1 MMEISGSYHF
11 NAPPDRVWDLLMDP
25 VVIPSCIPG
34 CDRFEPDGEDRYRV
48 RLTVGLAAITG
59 TYEGTVVISD
69 KVLRTSYRL
78 TVEGQGKPG
87 FVKGGA
93 AMALRPDGATTIVDV
108 SGTVQAG
115 GPIARVGQRLIKS
128 VSKMMLDRFF
138 ACLPKPLKAACPRLR
153 SFQRA
158 SREDGD
164 HRAAVFLAG
173 VDVGVDILQAYPCD
187 AGGRLDSV
195 LG

>member
-11 NAPPDRVWDLLMDP
+11 DASPDRVWDLLMDP
-25 VVIPSCIPG
+25 AVISSCIPG

-59 TYEGTVVISD
+59 TYDGTVVISD
-69 KVLRTSYRL
+69 KVPQTSYRL

-87 FVKGGA
+87 FVKGGSTI
-93 AMALRPDGATTIVDV
+93 ALRLDGATTIVEV

-115 GPIARVGQRLIKS
+115 GPIARVGQRLIRS

-138 ACLPKPLKAACPRLR
+138 ACL
-153 SFQRA
+153 Q
-158 SREDGD
+158 SRD
-164 HRAAVFLAG
+164 
-173 VDVGVDILQAYPCD
+173 
-187 AGGRLDSV
+187 
-195 LG
+195 